1 MTTSGTLVHP
11 LHCTRTG
18 VPLGHLSLVVSGG
31 HMPYLSHWQEQICYH
46 PFFSMEQHR
55 LISFM
60 RDEWNR
66 LSKDIVNESIS
77 DRESANLRVGFVALL
92 YSLGSIRQDHGVT
105 ILPSLGI
112 VHSNLESLTSLAY
125 WKHYLDSK
133 RFLFPEYHFSRI
145 NGNAN
150 LEHIHNY
157 LEDCWEKKKEY
168 ENGLSDLQEKEKVRI
183 AEKAILAIRNT
194 FLKPPSKKLLWQWV
208 KGNLPSKWQ
217 PDAEGWMG
225 TIFLGSAATA
235 MDFELDEIDLME
247 EIIISSCPIG
257 NSVMF
262 AVRERIEEIKKGY
275 RDHYDTFTIEEEG
288 LDFIDSIKAEVVAT
302 PEPKQEDFNTK
313 AQFYVA
319 RAKWQLANPSTQS
332 PRVLQ
337 AIESAKAKLNYKA
350 EEL

>member
-1 MTTSGTLVHP
+1 MTQQLLYP
-11 LHCTRTG
+11 LNCTRTG
-18 VPLGHLSLVVSGG
+18 VPLGTLSLVVSGG

-46 PFFSMEQHR
+46 PFFSMEQHK

-66 LSKDIVNESIS
+66 LSKEIVNESITE
-77 DRESANLRVGFVALL
+77 RESHNLRVGFVALL
-92 YSLGSIRQDHGVT
+92 YSLGSIRQDQGVT
-105 ILPSLGI
+105 ILPALGI

-133 RFLFPEYHFSRI
+133 RFIFPEYHFSRV

-157 LEDCWEKKKEY
+157 LEDCWEKKREY
-168 ENGLSDLQEKEKVRI
+168 ESGLNDVQEREKVRI

-208 KGNLPSKWQ
+208 KGNLPKKWE

-235 MDFELDEIDLME
+235 MDFDLDEIELME
-247 EIIISSCPIG
+247 EIIVSSCPIG

-262 AVRERIEEIKKGY
+262 AVRERIDEIKKSY

-288 LDFIDSIKAEVVAT
+288 LDFIAAIKVDQERTV
-302 PEPKQEDFNTK
+302 EPKQENFPTK
-313 AQFYVA
+313 AQFFVA
-319 RAKWQLANPSTQS
+319 RAKWQLANPAPMSAKI
-332 PRVLQ
+332 VQ
-337 AIESAKAKLNYKA
+337 AIESAKAKLNYKV
-350 EEL
+350 EDL